1 MYDHLVESKGIKAVV
16 ANLAYNTLTPEE
28 RMFYEAFSNY
38 YLISPTARKLL
49 EEEAIGTFVLW
60 RWSTEIGGDPLSPV
74 PSRAVVRGRI
84 DFLLDGDT
92 QFIKA
97 VMTQAM
103 RDIREIDTNPA
114 LRGTNKWE
122 SYGGFLFLRS
132 NKYIMI
138 LKNKIKSDFRV
149 TIFYSDPRDSDTGK
163 ITALKGIGLGMDA
176 SRLFVSPVYLE
187 RWEDDSTDRL
197 QNTLGRYDFADIP
210 TRIQKILREQ
220 PFIIV

>member
-1 MYDHLVESKGIKAVV
+1 MYDNLVESKGIKVV
-16 ANLAYNTLTPEE
+16 LANLEYGTLAPEE
-28 RMFYEAFSNY
+28 RDFYEAFSNY

-60 RWSTEIGGDPLSPV
+60 RWSTEIGGDPLDPV
-74 PSRAVVRGRI
+74 PGRAVVRGRI
-84 DFLLDGDT
+84 DFLLDSET
-92 QFIKA
+92 QCVKA

-103 RDIREIDTNPA
+103 RDIREVDIDSS
-114 LRGTNKWE
+114 LKGTNKWE

-138 LKNKIKSDFRV
+138 LKNKVKSDFRV

-163 ITALKGIGLGMDA
+163 IIALKGIGMGMDA

-187 RWEDDSTDRL
+187 RWEENSTSKL
-197 QNTLGRYDFADIP
+197 QDTLGR
-210 TRIQKILREQ
+210 
-220 PFIIV
+220 